1 MNWSG
6 SGWGTEGPSEEL
18 FFRGSRWLRLQYPQ
32 WSLFGD
38 ERWVGCLFSS
48 DSCVSRL
55 VLPSPPKG
63 LICTSVL
70 ILGSVFGGILRHLC
84 SLEKVICVPWKR
96 LSFSFLILNT
106 HGMVIF
112 CPTQHRLQTEK
123 KETLLYFFILFLK
136 CILLF
141 KKIDTCM
148 CTCVCVCWV
157 HILSTMSKKA
167 RRRLQIFWNCSSRLW
182 VAQCG
187 HWGPRSSER
196 SVSVLKFWAISPVP
210 FAFFNTEW
218 DHFY

>member
-18 FFRGSRWLRLQYPQ
+18 FFRGSRWLQLQYPQ

-38 ERWVGCLFSS
+38 ERWVGCLPSS
-48 DSCVSRL
+48 DSCVPRL

-141 KKIDTCM
+141 KKLIHACVHA
-148 CTCVCVCWV
+148 CVCV
-157 HILSTMSKKA
+157 LSAYTEYNVQKGRKKTSDF
-167 RRRLQIFWNCSSRLW
+167 LEL
-182 VAQCG
+182 
-187 HWGPRSSER
+187 
-196 SVSVLKFWAISPVP
+196 
-210 FAFFNTEW
+210 
-218 DHFY
+218 